1 MPIFVTFI
9 LGMFWRKVGRGSGF
23 YGLIVGTVFSFGTW
37 LLYKLNVIDFRSA
50 IAETQWGAIIGFLA
64 GAAAMAI
71 ATIWD
76 TPKPLSALRGLVW
89 GYAVQPGGE
98 DEGEAPGTAARAP
111 WYKSPLLWGARR
123 ARPVRA
129 VLHLH

>member
-37 LLYKLNVIDFRSA
+37 LLYKLGVIDFRSA

-76 TPKPLSALRGLVW
+76 TPKPLSALHGLVW
-89 GYAVQPGGE
+89 GS
-98 DEGEAPGTAARAP
+98 R
-111 WYKSPLLWGARR
+111 
-123 ARPVRA
+123 
-129 VLHLH
+129 